1 MTHREARRGA
11 VIGGAILFA
20 MPIAEILLGMG
31 VAGPVHFIVGM
42 LGAALVAAGL
52 SGRIL

>member
-11 VIGGAILFA
+11 VIAGAILFA
-20 MPIAEILLGMG
+20 MPFAEISLGLG